1 VAVTELPSDAPAGL
15 RAALDGAALTGFW
28 REGARAYGR
37 AEGDRFVRWSTD
49 PADRVVLAH
58 EAEVRAV
65 IGVDGALRS
74 PPVLAGGAGWLVEL
88 AVPADPVSGAIDA
101 VVGAAEALAPLRLP
115 AIVHTGAGNRLAT
128 ARNRLRL
135 ARSPVAR
142 ELLAARRMLAR
153 SPLPLVTSHGDFHAG
168 NLLMEDGRPWVVDWE
183 LAGRRP
189 AGYDLMQLWST
200 LSAADDRER
209 LMEGAVAL
217 VGEPM
222 RPHLLD
228 LRYAVVVRTIA
239 SKLVPVMEL
248 NADPDGARALMA
260 LLPELRPSAAR

>member
-1 VAVTELPSDAPAGL
+1 VAVSELPPDAPAGL
-15 RAALDGAALTGFW
+15 QAALEGAALTGFW

-37 AEGDRFVRWSTD
+37 AEGDRFVRWSAD

-58 EAEVRAV
+58 EAEVRAA
-65 IGVDGALRS
+65 IGAHGALRC
-74 PPVLAGGAGWLVEL
+74 PPVLARGPGWLVER
-88 AVPADPVSGAIDA
+88 AVRAEPVSGAIDA
-101 VVGAAEALAPLRLP
+101 VVEAAAALAPLRLP
-115 AIVHTGAGNRLAT
+115 ELVHTSAGNRFEA
-128 ARNRLRL
+128 ARHRLRL

-142 ELLAARRMLAR
+142 ELLQARRLLAR

-183 LAGRRP
+183 LVGRRP

-200 LSAADDRER
+200 LSAAEDRER
-209 LMEGAVAL
+209 LFAAAVAL

-222 RPHLLD
+222 RLHLRD

-239 SKLVPVMEL
+239 SKLVPVIEL
-248 NADPDGARALMA
+248 NADPDGARTLMA
-260 LLPELRPSAAR
+260 LLPDLRPSAAR